1 MAKKERLT
9 EDLKY
14 LTEVLRFTWL
24 TLLAVGGGT
33 VGLVLGDLNLYR
45 RIAAGAGA
53 VLMIVLIGIA
63 VRLHQRIRAR
73 IESLEEI

>member
-14 LTEVLRFTWL
+14 LTEVPRLTWL

-33 VGLVLGDLNLYR
+33 VGLVLGDLNPYR

-53 VLMIVLIGIA
+53 VLMIVLIGTA
-63 VRLHQRIRAR
+63 VRLHQRIGAR

>member
-14 LTEVLRFTWL
+14 LTEVLRLTWL

-33 VGLVLGDLNLYR
+33 VGLVLGELGFR
-45 RIAAGAGA
+45 KIAIAAG
-53 VLMIVLIGIA
+53 VVVVLILLGVIGHIH
-63 VRLHQRIRAR
+63 RRIRAR
-73 IESLEEI
+73 IESLEEV

>member
-14 LTEVLRFTWL
+14 LTEVLRLTWL

-33 VGLVLGDLNLYR
+33 IGLVLGELDFR
-45 RIAAGAGA
+45 KIAIAAG
-53 VLMIVLIGIA
+53 VVVVLILLRVIGPIH
-63 VRLHQRIRAR
+63 RRIRAR
-73 IESLEEI
+73 IESLEEV

>member
-14 LTEVLRFTWL
+14 LTEVLRLTWL

-33 VGLVLGDLNLYR
+33 VGLVLGEL
-45 RIAAGAGA
+45 
-53 VLMIVLIGIA
+53 VL
-63 VRLHQRIRAR
+63 RQR
-73 IESLEEI
+73 EVEG